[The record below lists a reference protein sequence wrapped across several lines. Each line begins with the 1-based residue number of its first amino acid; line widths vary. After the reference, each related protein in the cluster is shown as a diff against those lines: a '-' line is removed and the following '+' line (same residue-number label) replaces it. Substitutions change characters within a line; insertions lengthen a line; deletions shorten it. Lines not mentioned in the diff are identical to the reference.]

1 MSEHNPQAT
10 TKLNEL
16 SPAQRLFV
24 LARARG
30 VNITQAAK
38 DAGVGRTT
46 IYKVWDTD
54 LIAAAILE
62 VQQQMI
68 RDSAVALQHIL
79 PDAIKQL
86 EAAVDS
92 GDLNAVKEVFNRV
105 WGKSIE
111 RKEVSGPDGGAIP
124 LTFIQTLDEAYGG
137 DDE

>member
-1 MSEHNPQAT
+1 MSEHNPQTA
-10 TKLNEL
+10 TKLHEL

-24 LARARG
+24 MARARG
-30 VNITQAAK
+30 VNITQSAQE
-38 DAGVGRTT
+38 AGVSRNT

-86 EAAVDS
+86 EAAVES

-105 WGKSIE
+105 WGKPVE
-111 RKEVSGPDGGAIP
+111 RKEISGPDGGAIP
-124 LTFIQTLDEAYGG
+124 VTFMQALDDAYGG
-137 DDE
+137 DE

>member
-1 MSEHNPQAT
+1 MSEHNPQTA
-10 TKLNEL
+10 TKLHEL

-24 LARARG
+24 MSRARG
-30 VNITQAAK
+30 VNITQAAQ
-38 DAGVGRTT
+38 DAGVSRNTV
-46 IYKVWDTD
+46 YKVWDTE

-68 RDSAVALQHIL
+68 KDSGIALQHIL

-124 LTFIQTLDEAYGG
+124 VNIIAALQEGYS